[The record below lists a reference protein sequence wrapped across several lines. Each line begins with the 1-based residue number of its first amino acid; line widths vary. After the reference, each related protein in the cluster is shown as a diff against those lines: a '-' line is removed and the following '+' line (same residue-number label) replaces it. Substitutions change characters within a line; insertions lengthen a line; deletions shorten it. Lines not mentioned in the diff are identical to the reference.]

1 VSPKCLLRT
10 FWNCPF
16 LTIKNCHNGDIGCK
30 LHNYYRILFP
40 SNWKHKFWDLM
51 VRWHRSKVNFHGTC
65 SSWKGYVETAHI
77 LHFQLYIREA
87 AVPPQA
93 SRRSRQTRSWAVDSQ
108 NPPSPR
114 WRRPSWTAGRS
125 CWTCCWWKIWPF
137 LRNPT
142 SSPPRLQHITV
153 PAHDAKTAR

>member
-1 VSPKCLLRT
+1 
-10 FWNCPF
+10 
-16 LTIKNCHNGDIGCK
+16 
-30 LHNYYRILFP
+30 
-40 SNWKHKFWDLM
+40 M

-108 NPPSPR
+108 NPPSPW

-142 SSPPRLQHITV
+142 SSPPRLRHITV
-153 PAHDAKTAR
+153 PARWKNCQVTKDKERQKLINLTLLSYICLHNTESHTRKTNLW